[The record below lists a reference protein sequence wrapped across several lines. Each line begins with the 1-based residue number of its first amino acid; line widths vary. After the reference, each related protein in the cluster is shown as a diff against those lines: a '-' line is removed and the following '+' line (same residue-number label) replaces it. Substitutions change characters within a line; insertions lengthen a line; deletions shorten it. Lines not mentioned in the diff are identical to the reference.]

1 MRFASDEALQNQ
13 GFETL
18 KELLEVDNEIIVEYS
33 LRSLAEITFNSAG
46 KVAKVVLIKS
56 SNFSLGTSK
65 FRRKARRLSHY
76 HNQEQEERR

>member
-1 MRFASDEALQNQ
+1 MFFYLFQTFHNCLRFASDEALQNQ

-46 KVAKVVLIKS
+46 KVVKLINS
-56 SNFSLGTSK
+56 SCFI
-65 FRRKARRLSHY
+65 RV
-76 HNQEQEERR
+76 